1 MSLYESTLPLEDTV
15 ALDSPVRESGL
26 QSIDMNTQVLGG
38 FESAQQS
45 GYQMNDC
52 FEKGIALDSDDEGEN
67 RYEAGSS
74 ANECCGATG
83 RLSGRGGI
91 ALLRRQ
97 QAPADYFR
105 RLNKVKKHVLGRLD
119 SDISGRS
126 DEETAAER
134 IGPCNDYRFQEH
146 HMAVERVFAS
156 SSEQKLV
163 SMKPVNTEEK
173 LLTLKLS
180 PKESKCMDAGKDTNY
195 DSKRPELIASSQVL
209 ESQDKALQFVENYLS
224 VCDLGSQK
232 HIPSRKT
239 DMIKSPPC
247 LRVKGAQSLARRL
260 TLESTAS
267 KLATFD
273 WADKQIDETEYASP
287 RLCEDSAFEYI
298 GDKPGSV
305 TVNQDSTNVKLQN
318 EISNLQSG
326 GKLPENM
333 SIPNN
338 LDTVW
343 LSSHESEEVGS
354 NPGMFIAPDSMKLD
368 EQLDAEI
375 SRQNAENV
383 EQLRLTPDELCI
395 GLDTQMAAEAMEEL
409 VHASPPRVDARVTH
423 QGSNNPLLNSSNA
436 LNNETK
442 SNGASVEV
450 AFVDWICKEKRSK
463 TMKNSS
469 FHDKTSY
476 RVAAKRV
483 MNQLKTVSR
492 PRVRKSLTTK
502 KLMAE
507 EFFNDGTKMT
517 INGKTAAPS
526 RITLQQEEYGIAEKC
541 SSKEFQ
547 KLNRACSRR
556 PNETA
561 DGIKYDPPAKGKKIS
576 SSFRKGSQ
584 KRDISRTCLKS
595 NSGSSLEVVTG
606 TAKDKENSYPD
617 LANTTLSR
625 SNPWVYPKGK
635 RTRVFTPHHTVS
647 LSNQSFAFSSSDINL
662 KKLAVEEAVGRVAKL
677 IVHKRRQKVS
687 LGRENAGSSIK
698 LAINLSSPVTD
709 SAVPGTEVKIPVES
723 DSNKPVKHDE
733 TANDALAHMKV
744 DLLLSKGHSAKRK
757 RLSLSPLSRSPLM
770 KELTRLG
777 YPDSMP
783 DFLPK
788 DSRRRRATE
797 KVCVL
802 FSQNLDTSKLK
813 QQKRIVTRLGF
824 SIASCSSDATHFVAD
839 RFVRTRNMLEAISL
853 GKHVV
858 THLWLESCEQAGYNV
873 DEKSYI
879 LRDEKKE
886 KEFGFNMH
894 VTLMRAS
901 KHPLLKG
908 RRVLITPNVKPGL
921 DVINS
926 LVKAVQGE
934 VVQSILKAKK
944 DQLIHNDV
952 LILSSVEDYTICLQY
967 LHKGASIYD
976 SELLLN
982 GIVTQELQ
990 YERYRLFKD
999 RKEKGH

>member
-1 MSLYESTLPLEDTV
+1 MSLYENTLPLEDTI
-15 ALDSPVRESGL
+15 ALDSPITEPRL
-26 QSIDMNTQVLGG
+26 QSIDMNTQVLNG
-38 FESAQQS
+38 FESAQQL
-45 GYQMNDC
+45 GDQMNGC
-52 FEKGIALDSDDEGEN
+52 FENDIALDSDDEGEN
-67 RYEAGSS
+67 RNEAGSS

-83 RLSGRGGI
+83 RLSGRDGI
-91 ALLRRQ
+91 GLLRRRQ
-97 QAPADYFR
+97 SPAAYFR
-105 RLNKVKKHVLGRLD
+105 RLNKVNKHVLGRLD
-119 SDISGRS
+119 SAISGRS
-126 DEETAAER
+126 VEETAAER
-134 IGPCNDYRFQEH
+134 IDPCNDCRFQEH
-146 HMAVERVFAS
+146 HVAVERVVSS

-163 SMKPVNTEEK
+163 PMNPVNTEEK
-173 LLTLKLS
+173 LLELS
-180 PKESKCMDAGKDTNY
+180 LSSKESKYMDMGRDTNY
-195 DSKRPELIASSQVL
+195 DSKRAELIASSQVS
-209 ESQDKALQFVENYLS
+209 ESQDKALRFVENYLS

-247 LRVKGAQSLARRL
+247 LRVNGAQSLARRL

-273 WADKQIDETEYASP
+273 WADKQIDEAEYSSP
-287 RLCEDSAFEYI
+287 RLYEDLAFEYR

-305 TVNQDSTNVKLQN
+305 TVNQDSTSVKLQN

-326 GKLPENM
+326 VKLPENM

-338 LDTVW
+338 LDAVW
-343 LSSHESEEVGS
+343 LSSHESEKVGS
-354 NPGMFIAPDSMKLD
+354 NPGMCIAPDTMELD

-375 SRQNAENV
+375 SRQNVENV
-383 EQLRLTPDELCI
+383 EQLRLTPDEFC
-395 GLDTQMAAEAMEEL
+395 GLDTQMAAEAMQEL
-409 VHASPPRVDARVTH
+409 VHASPPRVDACVTH

-436 LNNETK
+436 LNNESK

-463 TMKNSS
+463 TMKISS
-469 FHDKTSY
+469 VHIKTSC
-476 RVAAKRV
+476 RVAAKQV
-483 MNQLKTVSR
+483 KNQLKTVSR
-492 PRVRKSLTTK
+492 PRVGKNLTTK

-507 EFFNDGTKMT
+507 EFFNDSTKMT
-517 INGKTAAPS
+517 INRKTAAPS
-526 RITLQQEEYGIAEKC
+526 RITVQQEEYGITEKC
-541 SSKEFQ
+541 SLKEFQ

-561 DGIKYDPPAKGKKIS
+561 YGIKYDPPAKGKKIS
-576 SSFRKGSQ
+576 SSFHKGSQ
-584 KRDISRTCLKS
+584 KRDVSRTCLKS
-595 NSGSSLEVVTG
+595 NSGSSLEVVAG
-606 TAKDKENSYPD
+606 TAKDKEKSYLD
-617 LANTTLSR
+617 VANTTLSG
-625 SNPWVYPKGK
+625 SNPWVYPKRK

-647 LSNQSFAFSSSDINL
+647 LRNQSFAFASSNINM
-662 KKLAVEEAVGRVAKL
+662 KKHAVEEAVGRVAKL

-687 LGRENAGSSIK
+687 LGREHAGSSVK
-698 LAINLSSPVTD
+698 LAIDLSSPVTD
-709 SAVPGTEVKIPVES
+709 SAVPGREVKIPVES
-723 DSNKPVKHDE
+723 DSNKPLTNE
-733 TANDALAHMKV
+733 TPIDALVHMKV
-744 DLLLSKGHSAKRK
+744 DLSAKRK

-813 QQKRIVTRLGF
+813 QQKRIVARLGF

-858 THLWLESCEQAGYNV
+858 THLWLESCEQVGYNV

-886 KEFGFNMH
+886 KEIGFNMP
-894 VTLMRAS
+894 VTLTRAS

-908 RRVLITPNVKPGL
+908 RRVLTTPNVKPGL

-934 VVQSILKAKK
+934 VVQSILNSTK
-944 DQLIHNDV
+944 DKLIHNDV

-999 RKEKGH
+999 RKENGQ

>member
-1 MSLYESTLPLEDTV
+1 MSLYENTLPLEDTV
-15 ALDSPVRESGL
+15 ALDSPIREYGL
-26 QSIDMNTQVLGG
+26 QSIDMNTQVLDGC
-38 FESAQQS
+38 ESAQQL
-45 GYQMNDC
+45 GVQMNDS

-67 RYEAGSS
+67 RYKAGSS

-83 RLSGRGGI
+83 RLSGRGGGI
-91 ALLRRQ
+91 VLLRRQ

-134 IGPCNDYRFQEH
+134 IGP
-146 HMAVERVFAS
+146 RVFAS

-163 SMKPVNTEEK
+163 PMKPVNTEEK
-173 LLTLKLS
+173 LLKVTLS
-180 PKESKCMDAGKDTNY
+180 PKESKYMDVGKDTNY
-195 DSKRPELIASSQVL
+195 DSKRAELNASSQVS
-209 ESQDKALQFVENYLS
+209 ESRDKALRFVENYLS

-273 WADKQIDETEYASP
+273 WADKHIDETEYASP
-287 RLCEDSAFEYI
+287 RLGEDSAFEYI
-298 GDKPGSV
+298 GDKPGSI

-326 GKLPENM
+326 EKLPENM

-343 LSSHESEEVGS
+343 LSSHESEKVGS
-354 NPGMFIAPDSMKLD
+354 NPGMFIAPDSMELD

-383 EQLRLTPDELCI
+383 DQLRLTPDELCI
-395 GLDTQMAAEAMEEL
+395 GLDTQMAAEAMQEL
-409 VHASPPRVDARVTH
+409 VHASPPRVDACVTH
-423 QGSNNPLLNSSNA
+423 QGSNNPLLNSSNV
-436 LNNETK
+436 LNNESK
-442 SNGASVEV
+442 SNGASVKV

-463 TMKNSS
+463 TMKNSF
-469 FHDKTSY
+469 FHDRTSC
-476 RVAAKRV
+476 RVAAKRDK
-483 MNQLKTVSR
+483 NQLKTVSR

-502 KLMAE
+502 KLMSE
-507 EFFNDGTKMT
+507 ELFNDSTKMT

-541 SSKEFQ
+541 SFKEFQ

-561 DGIKYDPPAKGKKIS
+561 DAIKYDPPAKGKKIS

-584 KRDISRTCLKS
+584 KRDVSRTCLKS

-617 LANTTLSR
+617 VANTTLSR

-647 LSNQSFAFSSSDINL
+647 LRNQSFAFSSSDINL
-662 KKLAVEEAVGRVAKL
+662 KKLAVEETVGRVAKL
-677 IVHKRRQKVS
+677 IVQKRRQKVS
-687 LGRENAGSSIK
+687 LGREHAGSSIK
-698 LAINLSSPVTD
+698 LAIDVSSPVTD
-709 SAVPGTEVKIPVES
+709 SAVPGREVKIPVES
-723 DSNKPVKHDE
+723 DSNKPVKHNE
-733 TANDALAHMKV
+733 TANDALVHMKV
-744 DLLLSKGHSAKRK
+744 DLLSKGQSAKRK

-886 KEFGFNMH
+886 KEFGFNMP

-901 KHPLLKG
+901 KQPLLKVMHQLHFE
-908 RRVLITPNVKPGL
+908 RSITVKMCAL
-921 DVINS
+921 
-926 LVKAVQGE
+926 
-934 VVQSILKAKK
+934 
-944 DQLIHNDV
+944 
-952 LILSSVEDYTICLQY
+952 
-967 LHKGASIYD
+967 
-976 SELLLN
+976 
-982 GIVTQELQ
+982 
-990 YERYRLFKD
+990 
-999 RKEKGH
+999 